1 MVFDVCPDAT
11 TGKTTLIIR
20 CVGGELPLYIGLQ
33 GDPLDDAHDVHKVCG
48 IGEMS
53 MTNTGWDG
61 AINYNRKCGQIVLNE
76 LISDRGSAR
85 DKIYVR
91 VIKKK
96 ETIRLS
102 ALPGR
107 VPSLICVG
115 TDYKWCPERVDIDEM
130 YHTSDNDLLFKEY
143 VSGSLVGNDNWY
155 KLVDQ
160 SGN

>member
-1 MVFDVCPDAT
+1 MFDVCPDAT
-11 TGKTTLIIR
+11 KNKTTLIIR
-20 CVGGELPLYIGLQ
+20 CVGGELPLYIGLA

-48 IGEMS
+48 LGATS

-61 AINYNRKCGQIVLNE
+61 TIKYEKKCGQIVLND
-76 LISDRGSAR
+76 LINDRGAAR

-102 ALPGR
+102 GMPGR

-115 TDYKWCPERVDIDEM
+115 TDYHWCPERVDIDDM

-160 SGN
+160 SSN